1 MRNSSET
8 HSEPAESR
16 IVAIEAKGLSK
27 NYGSGADSLAV
38 LSELDCTIYCGEIIG
53 IVGVSGVGKT
63 TLLHILGA
71 IDRPTKGTVFH
82 FGQDTFALDDEQ
94 RSAFRNKRLG
104 FVFQMHHL
112 LPEFSAIENV
122 MMPCLIA
129 GADHKEAMKSSVR
142 VLDEFGL
149 LHRKDH
155 KAGELSGGESQ
166 RVALARAMVK
176 EPEMLMADEPT
187 GNLDP
192 HTGEKVAQLLFDLNE
207 RHKTTTVIVTHD
219 LALASRFNRTFGL
232 FDGKLKQMSS
242 HELFDAFASSAGA
255 HRDAPLL

>member
-1 MRNSSET
+1 MHNRQEQNV
-8 HSEPAESR
+8 PAKDNM
-16 IVAIEAKGLSK
+16 IAIEAKGLSK
-27 NYGSGADSLAV
+27 TYGIGAECIKV
-38 LSELDCTIYCGEIIG
+38 LSELDCVIYHGEIIG

-71 IDRPTKGTVFH
+71 LDRPSKGTVLH
-82 FGQDTFALDDEQ
+82 FGEDTFALNDDQ

-104 FVFQMHHL
+104 FVFQLHHL

-129 GADHKEAMKSSVR
+129 GASHKEAMEKAANI
-142 VLDEFGL
+142 LEELGL
-149 LHRKDH
+149 FHRKDS
-155 KAGELSGGESQ
+155 KPGELSGGESQ
-166 RVALARAMVK
+166 RVALARAMAK
-176 EPEMLMADEPT
+176 EPEILMADEPT

-192 HTGEKVAQLLFDLNE
+192 HTGEKVAQLIFELNK

-219 LALASRFNRTFGL
+219 LALASRFHRTFGL

-242 HELFDAFASSAGA
+242 HELFDAITS
-255 HRDAPLL
+255 RKQEP